1 LSSNIITNS
10 DYAINLNSGANTL
23 SLTGVFSATGNIAGN
38 FFIGNGSQLT
48 GIAASYGNSN
58 VVANLAALG
67 TNPVSTTGNIT
78 SSFFIGNGSQLTGLA
93 ATYGNSNVVANLA
106 ALGTN
111 PVSTT
116 GNITGGNLL
125 FGSGLVSGTGT
136 VSTTTLSVTGAVTFS
151 GTTTNQ
157 SIGTSQSTGTL
168 TLGAVAQTGA
178 INIGRSL
185 ANQTIAIGNGATI
198 SDRIKTID
206 IGTLGAANSTTNI
219 NIGPVAGN
227 STVQFLGNAQVAI
240 ANTGGSALS
249 VAGNITGG
257 NLTVSG
263 IGNIGYGQVG
273 EVLKLSNSASA
284 ADKWLTV
291 KNLYGDFQIGTQGNI
306 GAYLYNGATSPLDFY
321 TSASKRLSIANT
333 GETQILSTTTST
345 SNSIGALV
353 VSGGVGVAGNIYSGG
368 LISATGNI
376 TGGNVL
382 GGANVNATTHT
393 GTTVSVTAN
402 ITGGNLQTAGLI
414 SATGNITGNNLT
426 AGTITLSGNTI
437 SSTDSIIT
445 IDPASVGNTGGV
457 IIQGNLSVTGNVTY
471 IDSNTITTND
481 LVINMANNAATAAAA
496 NGGGIGVGPVTGA
509 YATITYNS
517 TSNIWVISNGA
528 NISGAVS
535 ASGNITGGNLLTGGL
550 ISATGNVTGGNVLG
564 GANVNATTHTG
575 TTVSVSANVTG
586 GNILTGGLISA
597 TGNITGG
604 NVLGGANV
612 NATTHTGTTVSV
624 SANITGGNI
633 LTAGLISA
641 TSTITGNQLITT
653 GTLGISFQGNSQ
665 NGTYNQT
672 LLYDNQNN
680 TSASATNGLFLERGR
695 LTDSAAAEVRY
706 FVIGARG
713 GQQQW
718 AVNGTGD
725 TTQTGQLTA
734 TNIYSNA
741 VVSATGNI
749 FGGNLT
755 IAGNTAT
762 ITTAGYS
769 IGYLN
774 VPQVSLAANATTAL
788 TDSGKHY
795 YSTSASN
802 LTLTIADNSAVSWP
816 VGTSFIV
823 VNRGTGNI
831 NVAPAAGVS
840 LYLAGNSTSANRVL
854 TTYNLATCLNLAAN
868 VWMISGSG
876 LV

>member
-1 LSSNIITNS
+1 
-10 DYAINLNSGANTL
+10 
-23 SLTGVFSATGNIAGN
+23 
-38 FFIGNGSQLT
+38 
-48 GIAASYGNSN
+48 
-58 VVANLAALG
+58 
-67 TNPVSTTGNIT
+67 
-78 SSFFIGNGSQLTGLA
+78 
-93 ATYGNSNVVANLA
+93 
-106 ALGTN
+106 
-111 PVSTT
+111 
-116 GNITGGNLL
+116 
-125 FGSGLVSGTGT
+125 
-136 VSTTTLSVTGAVTFS
+136 
-151 GTTTNQ
+151 
-157 SIGTSQSTGTL
+157 
-168 TLGAVAQTGA
+168 
-178 INIGRSL
+178 
-185 ANQTIAIGNGATI
+185 
-198 SDRIKTID
+198 
-206 IGTLGAANSTTNI
+206 
-219 NIGPVAGN
+219 
-227 STVQFLGNAQVAI
+227 
-240 ANTGGSALS
+240 
-249 VAGNITGG
+249 
-257 NLTVSG
+257 
-263 IGNIGYGQVG
+263 
-273 EVLKLSNSASA
+273 
-284 ADKWLTV
+284 
-291 KNLYGDFQIGTQGNI
+291 
-306 GAYLYNGATSPLDFY
+306 
-321 TSASKRLSIANT
+321 
-333 GETQILSTTTST
+333 
-345 SNSIGALV
+345 
-353 VSGGVGVAGNIYSGG
+353 

-376 TGGNVL
+376 
-382 GGANVNATTHT
+382 
-393 GTTVSVTAN
+393 
-402 ITGGNLQTAGLI
+402 
-414 SATGNITGNNLT
+414 
-426 AGTITLSGNTI
+426 
-437 SSTDSIIT
+437 
-445 IDPASVGNTGGV
+445 
-457 IIQGNLSVTGNVTY
+457 
-471 IDSNTITTND
+471 
-481 LVINMANNAATAAAA
+481 
-496 NGGGIGVGPVTGA
+496 
-509 YATITYNS
+509 
-517 TSNIWVISNGA
+517 
-528 NISGAVS
+528 
-535 ASGNITGGNLLTGGL
+535 
-550 ISATGNVTGGNVLG
+550 TGGNVLG

-695 LTDSAAAEVRY
+695 LTDSAVAEVRY

-718 AVNGTGD
+718 AINGTGD

-734 TNIYSNA
+734 TNLYSNA
-741 VVSATGNI
+741 VVSATGNVIGSNILTGGLISATGNITGNFFIGNGSQLTGIAASYGNANVVANVAALGTNPVSTTGNITGGNVLGGANVNATTHTGTTVSVTANITGGNILFGSGIVSGTGNI

-762 ITTAGYS
+762 ITTASYS

-802 LTLTIADNSAVSWP
+802 LTLTVADNSAVSWP

-831 NVAPAAGVS
+831 TVAPAAGVS

>member
-1 LSSNIITNS
+1 MSSNIITNS

-23 SLTGVFSATGNIAGN
+23 SLTGVFSATGNVAGN

-48 GIAASYGNSN
+48 GIAA
-58 VVANLAALG
+58 A
-67 TNPVSTTGNIT
+67 
-78 SSFFIGNGSQLTGLA
+78 SS
-93 ATYGNSNVVANLA
+93 YGNSNVVANLA

-116 GNITGGNLL
+116 GNITGGN
-125 FGSGLVSGTGT
+125 V
-136 VSTTTLSVTGAVTFS
+136 
-151 GTTTNQ
+151 
-157 SIGTSQSTGTL
+157 L
-168 TLGAVAQTGA
+168 T
-178 INIGRSL
+178 
-185 ANQTIAIGNGATI
+185 
-198 SDRIKTID
+198 
-206 IGTLGAANSTTNI
+206 
-219 NIGPVAGN
+219 
-227 STVQFLGNAQVAI
+227 
-240 ANTGGSALS
+240 
-249 VAGNITGG
+249 
-257 NLTVSG
+257 
-263 IGNIGYGQVG
+263 
-273 EVLKLSNSASA
+273 
-284 ADKWLTV
+284 
-291 KNLYGDFQIGTQGNI
+291 
-306 GAYLYNGATSPLDFY
+306 
-321 TSASKRLSIANT
+321 
-333 GETQILSTTTST
+333 
-345 SNSIGALV
+345 
-353 VSGGVGVAGNIYSGG
+353 GG
-368 LISATGNI
+368 LISVTGNI
-376 TGGNVL
+376 TGGNIL

-402 ITGGNLQTAGLI
+402 VTGGNILTGGLISATGNITGGNLLTGGLISSTGNITGGNLQTTGLI

-517 TSNIWVISNGA
+517 TSNTWVISNGA

-535 ASGNITGGNLLTGGL
+535 ASGNI
-550 ISATGNVTGGNVLG
+550 TGGNVLG

-586 GNILTGGLISA
+586 GNILTAGLISATGNITGGNLSGTNIVGTLTTAAQTNITSVGTLGSLTVTANTTSGNLLTGGLISA
-597 TGNITGG
+597 TGNITGNFFIGNGSQLTGIAASYGNSNVVANVAALGTNPVSTTGNITGG

-624 SANITGGNI
+624 SANVTGGNI
-633 LTAGLISA
+633 LFGS
-641 TSTITGNQLITT
+641 
-653 GTLGISFQGNSQ
+653 GI
-665 NGTYNQT
+665 
-672 LLYDNQNN
+672 
-680 TSASATNGLFLERGR
+680 
-695 LTDSAAAEVRY
+695 
-706 FVIGARG
+706 
-713 GQQQW
+713 
-718 AVNGTGD
+718 
-725 TTQTGQLTA
+725 
-734 TNIYSNA
+734 
-741 VVSATGNI
+741 VSGTGNI

-762 ITTAGYS
+762 ITTASYS

-774 VPQVSLAANATTAL
+774 VPQVSLAANATIAL

-802 LTLTIADNSAVSWP
+802 LTLTVADNSAVSWP

-831 NVAPAAGVS
+831 TVAPAAGVS
-840 LYLAGNSTSANRVL
+840 LYLAGNSTSASRVL

>member
-48 GIAASYGNSN
+48 GVAASYGNSN

-136 VSTTTLSVTGAVTFS
+136 VSTTTLSATGAVTFS

-257 NLTVSG
+257 N
-263 IGNIGYGQVG
+263 I
-273 EVLKLSNSASA
+273 
-284 ADKWLTV
+284 
-291 KNLYGDFQIGTQGNI
+291 
-306 GAYLYNGATSPLDFY
+306 
-321 TSASKRLSIANT
+321 
-333 GETQILSTTTST
+333 
-345 SNSIGALV
+345 
-353 VSGGVGVAGNIYSGG
+353 
-368 LISATGNI
+368 
-376 TGGNVL
+376 
-382 GGANVNATTHT
+382 
-393 GTTVSVTAN
+393 
-402 ITGGNLQTAGLI
+402 
-414 SATGNITGNNLT
+414 
-426 AGTITLSGNTI
+426 
-437 SSTDSIIT
+437 
-445 IDPASVGNTGGV
+445 
-457 IIQGNLSVTGNVTY
+457 
-471 IDSNTITTND
+471 
-481 LVINMANNAATAAAA
+481 
-496 NGGGIGVGPVTGA
+496 
-509 YATITYNS
+509 
-517 TSNIWVISNGA
+517 
-528 NISGAVS
+528 
-535 ASGNITGGNLLTGGL
+535 
-550 ISATGNVTGGNVLG
+550 
-564 GANVNATTHTG
+564 
-575 TTVSVSANVTG
+575 
-586 GNILTGGLISA
+586 
-597 TGNITGG
+597 
-604 NVLGGANV
+604 LGGANV

-624 SANITGGNI
+624 SANITGGNLLTGGLI
-633 LTAGLISA
+633 SATGNVVIADRQLTIGGTFTSYAVAGRGIVAINGSTSAMIDFANGVSSHGYLYHSGTDMSLYNNRTTGSLIFATNNIVRLNISSTGIVSVTGNIQGGNLLTAGLISA
-641 TSTITGNQLITT
+641 TGDITGGNLITGGIISATGNITGGNISTSGNIIQTNPLASISTSGNISAAGLMSTIGN
-653 GTLGISFQGNSQ
+653 ISGGNIAVV
-665 NGTYNQT
+665 G
-672 LLYDNQNN
+672 LV
-680 TSASATNGLFLERGR
+680 SAGGN
-695 LTDSAAAEVRY
+695 
-706 FVIGARG
+706 VIGGNILTG
-713 GQQQW
+713 G
-718 AVNGTGD
+718 
-725 TTQTGQLTA
+725 L
-734 TNIYSNA
+734 
-741 VVSATGNI
+741 VSATGNI
-749 FGGNLT
+749 FGDNLT

-762 ITTAGYS
+762 ITTASYS

-802 LTLTIADNSAVSWP
+802 LTLTVADNSAVSWP

-831 NVAPAAGVS
+831 TVAPAAGVS